1 MKKILSL
8 LLLLALFLPLCS
20 CSATLEPT
28 PTEQET
34 VQTEEKKTT
43 EEAAE
48 ETCTEPYDYPKISEP
63 VTWAKIKA
71 IPIAN
76 ERMTEAELRQ
86 ICLDFF
92 RLSLTF
98 QWTPAENYT
107 YSVNG
112 KKVTLKKGDFLA
124 GVPYVAEN
132 AGGSLYSFLR
142 YYDPETGIL
151 DLKGTKA
158 AGVIPTLG
166 THCSSGAFWGWARV
180 VNSIPTNYATVMY
193 HHEQGFL
200 RVGEYKY
207 FESGDR
213 WDRGA
218 NSTRNCCT
226 ANGKSVMYDSYA
238 ALRPADGLLLV
249 IPGGMHVR
257 MAVSV
262 NVVKNED
269 GAIDGK
275 KSTVTFLD
283 QGSSWEDK
291 KTPQG
296 ESVSVQGGVDETE
309 SFEKLYKTGY
319 VPFTFGEFLG
329 TDPVE
334 APTATL
340 GLEGSEVSWESFKS
354 ARLRS
359 NYFLG
364 EGRITLYNNEGGV
377 IFSDSASAGSTFC
390 LKSMRIDRLF
400 MKPDTQKA
408 IKNAARVVV
417 EAYLATGET
426 ITVFDG
432 KVVSK

>member
-8 LLLLALFLPLCS
+8 FLILAVFLPLCS

-34 VQTEEKKTT
+34 VQTEALKTT

-63 VTWAKIKA
+63 VTWEKIKA

-112 KKVTLKKGDFLA
+112 KKVTLEKGSFLA
-124 GVPYVAEN
+124 GLPYVAEN

-158 AGVIPTLG
+158 SGVIPTLG

-180 VNSIPTNYATVMY
+180 VNSIPSNYATVMY

-200 RVGEYKY
+200 RVGPYQYSEP
-207 FESGDR
+207 GDR

-226 ANGKSVMYDSYA
+226 ANGKSVMYKSYA
-238 ALRPADGLLLV
+238 EIRPADGLLLV

-262 NVVKNED
+262 HVVKNAD
-269 GAIDGK
+269 GTIDGK

-283 QGSSWEDK
+283 QGSSWEDRELSD
-291 KTPQG
+291 G
-296 ESVSVQGGVDETE
+296 SIVSVQGGVDETE

-319 VPFTFGEFLG
+319 VPFTFREFLG

-334 APTATL
+334 KATATL
-340 GLEGSEVSWESFKS
+340 NAEGNELPWETFKS
-354 ARLRS
+354 AKIHS

-364 EGRITLYNNEGGV
+364 EGRITVYNDKGDE
-377 IFSDSASAGSTFC
+377 IFSDSASAGNTFC

-400 MKPDTQKA
+400 MKPDTQKT

>member
-8 LLLLALFLPLCS
+8 FLILAVFLPLCS

-34 VQTEEKKTT
+34 VQTEALKTT

-48 ETCTEPYDYPKISEP
+48 ETCTESYDYPKISEP
-63 VTWAKIKA
+63 VTWEKINA
-71 IPIAN
+71 IPVAN

-98 QWTPAENYT
+98 QWTPAEDYT
-107 YSVNG
+107 YAVNG
-112 KKVTLKKGDFLA
+112 KKVTLEKGSFLA
-124 GVPYVAEN
+124 GLPYVAEN

-151 DLKGTKA
+151 DLKDAKA
-158 AGVIPTLG
+158 AGIVPTLG

-180 VNSIPTNYATVMY
+180 VNSIPSNYATVMY
-193 HHEQGFL
+193 HHEQGFF
-200 RVGEYKY
+200 RVGPYTY

-213 WDRGA
+213 WDRQA
-218 NSTRNCCT
+218 NSTRNCCK
-226 ANGKSVMYDSYA
+226 ANGESVMYESYA
-238 ALRPADGLLLV
+238 EIRPADGLLLV

-262 NVVKNED
+262 HVVKNTD
-269 GAIDGK
+269 GSIDGK

-283 QGSSWEDK
+283 QGSSWQDK
-291 KTPQG
+291 EIPDGGTI
-296 ESVSVQGGVDETE
+296 SVQGGVDETE

-329 TDPVE
+329 SDPVE
-334 APTATL
+334 KATATL
-340 GLEGSEVSWESFKS
+340 NVEGNEVSWEKFKS
-354 ARLRS
+354 AKLRS

-364 EGRITLYNNEGGV
+364 EGRTAVYDEAGNILYA
-377 IFSDSASAGSTFC
+377 DSASAGKTFC
-390 LKSMRIDRLF
+390 LKSMPIDRLF
-400 MKPDTQKA
+400 MSADAQKA

-432 KVVSK
+432 KVL

>member
-1 MKKILSL
+1 MKKIISL

-20 CSATLEPT
+20 CASSLDSPPDHRETAQASPRDTAEASEKETLP
-28 PTEQET
+28 ET
-34 VQTEEKKTT
+34 
-43 EEAAE
+43 
-48 ETCTEPYDYPKISEP
+48 YDYPKISEP
-63 VTWAKIKA
+63 VTWEKIDA

-112 KKVTLKKGDFLA
+112 KKVTLEKGSFLA

-142 YYDPETGIL
+142 YYDPETGLL
-151 DLKGTKA
+151 DLKNTKA
-158 AGVIPTLG
+158 AGILPALG

-200 RVGEYKY
+200 RVGPYQY
-207 FESGDR
+207 FTPGDR
-213 WDRGA
+213 WDRED
-218 NSTRNCCT
+218 NSTKKCCT
-226 ANGKSVMYDSYA
+226 ANGQDVMFRSYA
-238 ALRPADGLLLV
+238 AIEPADGLLLV

-269 GAIDGK
+269 GTINGD
-275 KSTVTFLD
+275 KSYVTYLD
-283 QGSSWEDK
+283 QGSSWDEKDL
-291 KTPQG
+291 G
-296 ESVSVQGGVDETE
+296 EEGSVSFQGGVDEKE
-309 SFEKLYKTGY
+309 SFSKLYKTGY

-340 GLEGSEVSWESFKS
+340 SLEGSEVPWESFKS
-354 ARLRS
+354 AKIHS

-364 EGRITLYNNEGGV
+364 EGRITVYNGEGDV
-377 IFSDSASAGSTFC
+377 IYSESASAGSTFC

-400 MKPDTQKA
+400 MKPDAQKT

-432 KVVSK
+432 KVR